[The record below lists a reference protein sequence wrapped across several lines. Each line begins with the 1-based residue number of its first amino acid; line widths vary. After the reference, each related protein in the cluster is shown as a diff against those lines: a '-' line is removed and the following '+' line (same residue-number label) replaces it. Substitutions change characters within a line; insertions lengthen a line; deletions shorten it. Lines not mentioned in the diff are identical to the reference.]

1 LYRFAFVVCVRLVR
15 LAIYKALKVS
25 RISVP
30 LHIDCGDGV
39 ADGREIFRRQFHV
52 CAAKILFE
60 AVQLR
65 GSNIACVLQ
74 N

>member
-1 LYRFAFVVCVRLVR
+1 MA
-15 LAIYKALKVS
+15 
-25 RISVP
+25 
-30 LHIDCGDGV
+30 V

-65 GSNIACVLQ
+65 GSNIARIL
-74 N
+74 